1 MLRIR
6 RVTLFVAG
14 LVMHMVRY
22 AVILIISAATAAI
35 FLRQELVRRGTGSLP
50 AGLRGGHAAGRLFGC
65 HPPGM

>member
-35 FLRQELVRRGTGSLP
+35 FLRQKVARRGAGSLP
-50 AGLRGGHAAGRLFGC
+50 ASLRGGHAAVRLFEC